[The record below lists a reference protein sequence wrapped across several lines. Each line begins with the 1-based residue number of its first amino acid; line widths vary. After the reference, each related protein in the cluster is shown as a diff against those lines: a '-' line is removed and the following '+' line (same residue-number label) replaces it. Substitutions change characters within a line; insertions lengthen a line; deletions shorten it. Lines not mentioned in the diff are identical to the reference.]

1 MLTKFDWIA
10 LKTALEPY
18 LDKKRTD
25 WTRMNMAFPQFSRR
39 QIIGAIYTMRQ
50 KRKKEAET
58 VQSDNDGVRLKD
70 E

>member
-10 LKTALEPY
+10 LETALEPF

-25 WTRMNMAFPQFSRR
+25 WTRMNVAFPQFSRR
-39 QIIGAIYTMRQ
+39 QIVGAIYSMKQ

-58 VQSDNDGVRLKD
+58 VQSDNDSARVKD